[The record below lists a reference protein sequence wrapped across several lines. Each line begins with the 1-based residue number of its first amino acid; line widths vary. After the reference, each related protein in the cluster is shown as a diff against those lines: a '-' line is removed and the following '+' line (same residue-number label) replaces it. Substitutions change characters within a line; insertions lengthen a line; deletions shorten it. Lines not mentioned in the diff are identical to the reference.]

1 MNVVVVGMG
10 KIGLPLAVQFARK
23 GADVIGV
30 DISKQT
36 IETINSG
43 TPPFPEED
51 KLDLYLRD
59 VVNEGKLVA
68 TDDLGNSVRNA
79 DVIVVV
85 IPLFVDENASP
96 DFKGMDSVTSIIGK
110 NVKKGALICY
120 ETTLPIGTTRNRF
133 AKQIVLDSGYEVG
146 SDVHIV
152 FSPERVLTGR
162 VFSDLRRYPKI
173 VGGVTSSC
181 TLHGKKFYESVLDFD
196 KREDLTKGN
205 GVWEL
210 ENSESAEFVKIAE
223 TTYRDVNIGL
233 ANEFANFA
241 HKINVDIYKVIE
253 SANSQP
259 YSHLHKPGISV
270 GGHCIPIYPQF
281 YMWSDNQAKIVS
293 SARMT
298 NSAMPLNSISNLEK
312 KLGGLGG
319 LKVLILGVSYR
330 PHVKETAFSGAL
342 ELKRLLLERSVSV
355 YASDPLYSNSE
366 IGELGFQPWSLGD
379 PVDVVILHTDHEV
392 FRELDPSYF
401 KGLKAFV
408 DGRNFMS
415 NWRVK
420 IPHLEVPF

>member
-30 DISKQT
+30 DISRQT

-51 KLDLYLRD
+51 KLDVFLRD
-59 VVNEGKLVA
+59 VVNEGKLIA
-68 TDDLGNSVRNA
+68 TDDLQNSARIA
-79 DVIVVV
+79 DVIVIV

-133 AKQIVLDSGYEVG
+133 AKQISLDSGYEVG
-146 SDVHIV
+146 TDVYIV

-173 VGGVTSSC
+173 VGGITAAC
-181 TLHGKKFYESVLDFD
+181 TLHGKRFYESVLDFD
-196 KREDLTKGN
+196 KREDLTKEN

-241 HKINVDIYKVIE
+241 HKIKVDIFKVIE

-259 YSHLHKPGISV
+259 FSHLHKPGISV

-293 SARMT
+293 SARTT

-312 KLGGLGG
+312 KLGGLEG
-319 LKVLILGVSYR
+319 LKVLILGVAYR
-330 PHVKETAFSGAL
+330 PNVKETAFSGAL
-342 ELKRLLLERSVSV
+342 ELKRLLLERSASV
-355 YASDPLYSNSE
+355 YASDPLYTNSE
-366 IGELGFQPWSLGD
+366 ISELGFQLWSLGD
-379 PVDVVILHTDHEV
+379 QVDVVILHTDHEV
-392 FRELDPSYF
+392 FEKLDPSHF
-401 KGLKAFV
+401 EELKAFV

-415 NWRVK
+415 SWRVK

>member
-68 TDDLGNSVRNA
+68 TDDLENSVRNA

-133 AKQIVLDSGYEVG
+133 AKQICLDSGYEVG
-146 SDVHIV
+146 TDIHIV

-196 KREDLTKGN
+196 KREDLTKEN

-298 NSAMPLNSISNLEK
+298 NSAMPLNSISNLER

-319 LKVLILGVSYR
+319 LKILILGVSYR
-330 PHVKETAFSGAL
+330 PNVKETAFSGAL
-342 ELKRLLLERSVSV
+342 ELKRLLLERSASV

-366 IGELGFQPWSLGD
+366 IGELGFQPWSPGD
-379 PVDVVILHTDHEV
+379 QVDVVILHTDHEV
-392 FRELDPSYF
+392 FGKLDPSHF
-401 KGLKAFV
+401 EELKAFV

-415 NWRVK
+415 SWRVK
-420 IPHLEVPF
+420 VPHLEVPF

>member
-1 MNVVVVGMG
+1 
-10 KIGLPLAVQFARK
+10 
-23 GADVIGV
+23 
-30 DISKQT
+30 
-36 IETINSG
+36 
-43 TPPFPEED
+43 
-51 KLDLYLRD
+51 
-59 VVNEGKLVA
+59 
-68 TDDLGNSVRNA
+68 
-79 DVIVVV
+79 
-85 IPLFVDENASP
+85 
-96 DFKGMDSVTSIIGK
+96 MDSVTSIIGK

-133 AKQIVLDSGYEVG
+133 AKQISLDSGYEVG
-146 SDVHIV
+146 TDVHIV

-196 KREDLTKGN
+196 QREDLTKEN

-233 ANEFANFA
+233 SNEFANFA

-281 YMWSDNQAKIVS
+281 YMWSDKQARIVS

-312 KLGGLGG
+312 KLGGLEG
-319 LKVLILGVSYR
+319 LKVLILGVAYR
-330 PHVKETAFSGAL
+330 PNVKETAFSGAL
-342 ELKRLLLERSVSV
+342 ELKRLLLERSASV

-366 IGELGFQPWSLGD
+366 ISELGFQPWSPGD
-379 PVDVVILHTDHEV
+379 QVDVVILHTDHEV
-392 FRELDPSYF
+392 FEKLDPSHF
-401 KGLKAFV
+401 EELKAFV

-415 NWRVK
+415 SWRVK
-420 IPHLEVPF
+420 VPHLEVPF

>member
-1 MNVVVVGMG
+1 MG

-30 DISKQT
+30 DISEQT
-36 IETINSG
+36 IESINSG

-51 KLDLYLRD
+51 KLDLYLRE

-68 TDDLGNSVRNA
+68 TDDLGKSVRNA

-110 NVKKGALICY
+110 NVKKGALVCY

-133 AKQIVLDSGYEVG
+133 AKQISLDSGYEVG
-146 SDVHIV
+146 TDVHIV

-196 KREDLTKGN
+196 QREDLTKEN

-298 NSAMPLNSISNLEK
+298 NSAMPLNSISNLER

-319 LKVLILGVSYR
+319 LKILILGVSYR
-330 PHVKETAFSGAL
+330 PNVKETAFSGAL
-342 ELKRLLLERSVSV
+342 ELKRLLLERSASV

-366 IGELGFQPWSLGD
+366 IGELGFQPWSPGD
-379 PVDVVILHTDHEV
+379 QVDVVILHTDHEV
-392 FRELDPSYF
+392 FGKLDPSHF
-401 KGLKAFV
+401 EDLKAFV

-415 NWRVK
+415 NWRDK
-420 IPHLEVPF
+420 IPHLEVSF